1 MMLVRYNSLE
11 ERFMSF
17 IKLFDDTWSG
27 LIAVIETFASVNKS
41 VQFVDVAYGLVDKAH
56 DDDDDMEQKPDQA
69 GLAYTNLARTVERK
83 TSLMQSSL
91 MPFAR
96 RRRNPYIVLAQES
109 RRALTCSF
117 I

>member
-41 VQFVDVAYGLVDKAH
+41 VQFVDVAYGAKAR
-56 DDDDDMEQKPDQA
+56 PSW
-69 GLAYTNLARTVERK
+69 TC
-83 TSLMQSSL
+83 
-91 MPFAR
+91 
-96 RRRNPYIVLAQES
+96 II
-109 RRALTCSF
+109 LTWPGQ
-117 I
+117 